1 MKLTRL
7 AGLAALGFLA
17 VGQARAEPA
26 SHEDGLG
33 FGIIRDLTPVLRP
46 VVLTP
51 KPSEDN
57 SPKIERI
64 QIVRNDAARME

>member
-1 MKLTRL
+1 MKFSRL

-26 SHEDGLG
+26 PHGDGLG

-46 VVLTP
+46 VVMAP
-51 KPSEDN
+51 KPSEGD
-57 SPKIERI
+57 SLKIERF
-64 QIVRNDAARME
+64 QVVRSDAARTK